1 MLGALLSRLGQ
12 MVLVLFGI
20 SVLVFAIF
28 FVTPGADPTAR
39 IAGRGASPEVIARI
53 RADYGFDRSLPVQY
67 VTMMK
72 KLFITRDLT
81 SYVNH
86 GQRVV
91 PEVFQAAP
99 VTGSLVVWAA
109 VFWMFGAVSLG
120 LVSAIFEETW
130 VDRFIMGM
138 GLVGLSMP
146 VFWLGETVNLLTQSR
161 WHDTLLLRWVPPLGY
176 TAFHENVGKW
186 ALSLLLPALTLSVSF
201 IGFYARVLRNDL
213 LAAMR
218 DDSVRTARAK
228 GVGPAALWL
237 RYGLRLSW
245 MGLISLFG
253 LDFAQL
259 LGGGALLVE
268 VVFALPGVGRL
279 TYQALATLDLPLI
292 MATVMY
298 AAFLVVLTNAVV
310 DGVYVLLDPRL
321 RGGRHGR

>member
-1 MLGALLSRLGQ
+1 MMRAVFSRLGQ
-12 MVLVLFGI
+12 MVFVLFGI

-28 FVTPGADPTAR
+28 FATPGADPTAR
-39 IAGRGASPEVIARI
+39 IAGRGASPDVVARV
-53 RADYGFDRSLPVQY
+53 RAEYGFDRSLPVQY
-67 VTMMK
+67 ATMMK
-72 KLFITRDLT
+72 KLFVTRDLT

-91 PEVFQAAP
+91 PEVLQAAP
-99 VTGSLVVWAA
+99 VTGSLVLFAA
-109 VFWMFGAVSLG
+109 LFWVGGALVFG
-120 LVSAIFEETW
+120 LIAAICAGRW
-130 VDRFIMGM
+130 PDRVVMTL

-161 WHDTLLLRWVPPLGY
+161 WHDSIVFRWVPPLGY
-176 TAFHENVGKW
+176 TPFHDSPWGW
-186 ALSLLLPALTLSVSF
+186 ARALLLPALTLAVSF

-228 GVGPAALWL
+228 GVGPIALWT

-245 MGLISLFG
+245 TGLVSLFG

-298 AAFLVVLTNAVV
+298 AAFFVVLTNAVV
-310 DGVYVLLDPRL
+310 DGIYVLLDPRL
-321 RGGRHGR
+321 RGVRHGG